1 MMNTLQVI
9 LTGQPGRWSFAILRN
24 GKPLHAPEEQTDFDT
39 AGKALQIALLHF
51 QQTVRAEREAQQ

>member
-1 MMNTLQVI
+1 MNALQII
-9 LTGQPGRWSFAILRN
+9 LTGQPGRWNFAVLRN
-24 GKPLHAPEEQTDFDT
+24 VRPLPAPEDATDFDT